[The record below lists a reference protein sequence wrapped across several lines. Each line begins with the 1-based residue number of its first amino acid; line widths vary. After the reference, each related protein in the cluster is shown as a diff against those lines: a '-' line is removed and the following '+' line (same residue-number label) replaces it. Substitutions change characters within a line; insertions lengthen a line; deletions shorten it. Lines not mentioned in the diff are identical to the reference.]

1 MFGQNEPDVDILEC
15 SVVTDNRKQWRKFT
29 MPTVED
35 ISVRKPN
42 DTEMTECQTWPIW
55 TCGVSEFEWE
65 YTQTEKCL
73 IIEGCVTVSDTPD
86 SGKSVSF
93 GPGDFVTLPNRLK
106 CFWKVTEP
114 VKKHY
119 DFE

>member
-1 MFGQNEPDVDILEC
+1 MPSVKDIVISKPSAQQEEC
-15 SVVTDNRKQWRKFT
+15 
-29 MPTVED
+29 
-35 ISVRKPN
+35 
-42 DTEMTECQTWPIW
+42 CQSWPIW
-55 TCGVSEFEWE
+55 SCGVSEFEWE

-73 IIEGCVTVSDTPD
+73 IIEGRVTISDNPD
-86 SGKSVSF
+86 SGETVSF
-93 GPGDFVTLPNRLK
+93 GPGDFVTLPDRLK

>member
-1 MFGQNEPDVDILEC
+1 
-15 SVVTDNRKQWRKFT
+15 
-29 MPTVED
+29 MPTVKD
-35 ISVRKPN
+35 IAVSRPSAQQQEQCRN
-42 DTEMTECQTWPIW
+42 WPIW

-73 IIEGCVTVSDTPD
+73 ILEGRVTISDNPD
-86 SGKSVSF
+86 SGQTVSF
-93 GPGDFVTLPNRLK
+93 GPGDLVTLPDRLK
-106 CFWKVTEP
+106 CFWKVIEP

>member
-1 MFGQNEPDVDILEC
+1 
-15 SVVTDNRKQWRKFT
+15 
-29 MPTVED
+29 MPTIED
-35 ISVRKPN
+35 ITVQKP
-42 DTEMTECQTWPIW
+42 TEQEIANCQTWPVW

-73 IIEGCVTVSDTPD
+73 IIEGRVTISDNPD
-86 SGKSVSF
+86 SGRTVSF
-93 GPGDFVTLPNRLK
+93 GPGDFVVLPNRLK